1 MTNKIKLKKKINVFN
16 KLFKDFSDLFLPV
29 FKQFLFLFVLF
40 ICLHVGSF
48 VL

>member
-29 FKQFLFLFVLF
+29 FKLLFLFVLF

>member
-1 MTNKIKLKKKINVFN
+1 MTNKIKLKKKTNIFN
-16 KLFKDFSDLFLPV
+16 KMFKDFSDLFLPV
-29 FKQFLFLFVLF
+29 FKLLFF